1 MYLNQRIAFDTKF
14 SRLDRLI
21 SLLMLVVILISG
33 YFMLLD
39 NTSIF
44 SSFTNIHTN
53 SRQSM
58 NSNISKIVIKST
70 ISKAMIAT
78 PSATNQ
84 VHNDANNQTTNKLAS
99 F

>member
-39 NTSIF
+39 NTRIF

-53 SRQSM
+53 SRQSRD
-58 NSNISKIVIKST
+58 SNISKIVIKST
-70 ISKAMIAT
+70 ISKAMIET
-78 PSATNQ
+78 PSPTNQ